1 MSWLRLSLFI
11 SYKPTRLE
19 YVTWFGNVHQICLAK
34 ICLSCH
40 CSFLLYRSLIYDSD
54 LCLSLYNVQCTHRHR
69 VGMQWIICH
78 ASLRKIHKNYLKTV
92 RSPCDAERER
102 NVMATRKLHIV
113 RLWNLF
119 NFCDEI
125 PNICRA
131 DLNSKWQQSDPLE

>member
-54 LCLSLYNVQCTHRHR
+54 LCLSLYNVQCTNRHR

-78 ASLRKIHKNYLKTV
+78 ASLRKIHKNYLKMV
-92 RSPCDAERER
+92 RSPCDWRRKREECDGNTKATHCETVKFIQFLWRNSEHMQSRAE
-102 NVMATRKLHIV
+102 
-113 RLWNLF
+113 
-119 NFCDEI
+119 
-125 PNICRA
+125 
-131 DLNSKWQQSDPLE
+131 